1 MTGIVIPD
9 GGTIGSAS
17 DTDAISIASDGQ
29 VTIAQNNPSITLG
42 SNAILPD
49 GTMCGFT
56 ETTTT
61 PTATQGSDTT
71 YTTLTG
77 SAVNYTPVSGSS
89 FVVYD
94 YRTCFVNSST
104 ASLIYF
110 KFYYDG
116 SEIANTNHAFYAFF
130 NNNDGG
136 LGYKTFTFVL
146 PSWSGSKELKVTYR
160 AHSSSYTARIHRSS
174 NSGDATGTDVY
185 TKIYRKT
192 YSVM

>member
-89 FVVYD
+89 YVVYD

-116 SEIANTNHAFYAFF
+116 SEVANTNHAIYAKFDHV
-130 NNNDGG
+130 DGAF
-136 LGYKTFTFVL
+136 GYKTFTFVL

>member
-9 GGTIGSAS
+9 GGTIGSTS

-29 VTIAQNNPSITLG
+29 VTIAQNNPTITLG

-61 PTATQGSDTT
+61 PTATQGSDLI
-71 YTTLTG
+71 YTTMTG
-77 SAVNYTPVSGSS
+77 SSVDYTPVSGSS
-89 FVVYD
+89 FVVYN
-94 YRTCFVNSST
+94 YSYLITNNSVNP
-104 ASLIYF
+104 LILY
-110 KFYYDG
+110 KFFYDG
-116 SEIANTNHAFYAFF
+116 GEISNTNHAQFIYFGDSNGA
-130 NNNDGG
+130 

-146 PSWSGSKELKVTYR
+146 PSWSGSKNLQVKYR
-160 AHSSSYTARIHRSS
+160 IYSSSYTARIHQSAY
-174 NSGDATGTDVY
+174 SGDATGTDVY
-185 TKIYRKT
+185 VKTYRTT